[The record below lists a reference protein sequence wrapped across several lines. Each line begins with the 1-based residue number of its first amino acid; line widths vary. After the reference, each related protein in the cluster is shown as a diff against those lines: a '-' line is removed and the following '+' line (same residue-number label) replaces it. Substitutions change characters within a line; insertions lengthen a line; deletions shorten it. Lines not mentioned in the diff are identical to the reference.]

1 MHKIME
7 ILDYWNDFRNMAYSD
22 ELLIGIGAVLLIIG
36 VIRIVKSSL
45 TMLLWVVLSGLGLAA
60 ISQGLDKTPFQLA
73 AANTGQLSDVVGAG
87 KEMSADVLNVLC
99 KKLDE
104 NELLQLQLN
113 EN

>member
-1 MHKIME
+1 MQIFE
-7 ILDYWNDFRNMAYSD
+7 YWNQFRNMAYSD
-22 ELLIGIGAVLLIIG
+22 EMLIGIGAVLLIIG

-45 TMLLWVVLSGLGLAA
+45 TMLFWVVLSGLGLAA
-60 ISQGLDKTPFQLA
+60 ISQGLDQSPMQMAMANKEQL
-73 AANTGQLSDVVGAG
+73 TDVVGAG

-104 NELLQLQLN
+104 SELLQEQLN